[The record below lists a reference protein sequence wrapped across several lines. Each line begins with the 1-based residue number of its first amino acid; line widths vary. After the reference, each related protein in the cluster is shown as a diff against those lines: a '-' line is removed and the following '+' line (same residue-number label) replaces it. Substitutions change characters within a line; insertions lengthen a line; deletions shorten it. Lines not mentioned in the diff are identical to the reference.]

1 MTLEKRNLVEELRG
15 KKEDVLDLFI
25 HVFCFFS
32 VLLIGADKW
41 GIDIGVNLR
50 IDQFILIVFG
60 VLLFI
65 RKDLIITQN
74 IPLFF
79 FVVFSFISF
88 IFSLNKILGVAYLF
102 SIIYN
107 VIFLFVLFDSYVR
120 RYGLFKFIK
129 IFRLT
134 MYAQFLILLCQF
146 ALKVVFNFEF
156 SFLPAYGEYMGIP
169 RFNLWFY
176 EPSYLATYLSFWYV
190 IAFYMLLIKKDTTY
204 LLDLGL
210 SGIMIVISTATTGF
224 IALALG
230 FIIVFFIWI
239 SKGVNKRTLIFIVS
253 MTVIV
258 IVACIV
264 FKDILA
270 VFVGRLF
277 GGDLDGASGGRI
289 GGYIESLKVWLDK
302 PLFGV
307 GPGNYG
313 EYFGQD
319 NSYVPSNVTLE
330 LLATLGLP
338 STICFYALTFSLIIK
353 VRNINKEK
361 NDYLSNLLYACALG
375 LLVFTVV
382 LQINQG
388 YLRLYHWMIFGVLS
402 GGINYLKKREK
413 VK

>member
-1 MTLEKRNLVEELRG
+1 
-15 KKEDVLDLFI
+15 
-25 HVFCFFS
+25 
-32 VLLIGADKW
+32 
-41 GIDIGVNLR
+41 
-50 IDQFILIVFG
+50 
-60 VLLFI
+60 
-65 RKDLIITQN
+65 
-74 IPLFF
+74 
-79 FVVFSFISF
+79 
-88 IFSLNKILGVAYLF
+88 
-102 SIIYN
+102 
-107 VIFLFVLFDSYVR
+107 
-120 RYGLFKFIK
+120 
-129 IFRLT
+129 
-134 MYAQFLILLCQF
+134 
-146 ALKVVFNFEF
+146 
-156 SFLPAYGEYMGIP
+156 
-169 RFNLWFY
+169 
-176 EPSYLATYLSFWYV
+176 
-190 IAFYMLLIKKDTTY
+190 
-204 LLDLGL
+204 
-210 SGIMIVISTATTGF
+210 MIVISTATTGF

-239 SKGVNKRTLIFIVS
+239 SKGINKRTLIFIAS

-330 LLATLGLP
+330 LLATVGLP
-338 STICFYALTFSLIIK
+338 ATICFYALTFSLIVK
-353 VRNINKEK
+353 ARKINKEI

-402 GGINYLKKREK
+402 GGINYLKKRQRAK
-413 VK
+413 KD